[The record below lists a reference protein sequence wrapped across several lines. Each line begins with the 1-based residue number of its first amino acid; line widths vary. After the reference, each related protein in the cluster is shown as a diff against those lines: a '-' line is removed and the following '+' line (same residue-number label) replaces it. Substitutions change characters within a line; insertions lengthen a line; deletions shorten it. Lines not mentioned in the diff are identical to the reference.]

1 MAKYFPEG
9 FKYGFQEG
17 YEHKSTL
24 FNDLFKQY
32 DSVDEYFNDPE
43 MGKSLR
49 ENDYYEGHQEWDDL
63 RITRKVT
70 VTRVKNKED

>member
-9 FKYGFQEG
+9 FKYGFQKG

-43 MGKSLR
+43 IGKSLR

-63 RITRKVT
+63 KITRKVT
-70 VTRVKNKED
+70 VTRVKKNED